1 MAIYAIGDLHLSF
14 GTNKPMDIFGYNWDK
29 HDQKIKKSWME
40 KVKDNDTVLLLGDF
54 SWAMYLEETF
64 EDFKY
69 LCSMPGKKIMLKGN
83 HDYWWSTLAKMHS
96 YLKNNEFENIDFIQN
111 NSFLVE
117 NKIVCG
123 TRGWVN
129 VNNKENYPILR
140 RENLRL
146 EMSIQ
151 DGIKKYGDDKEIII
165 CMHYPPF
172 NKEKYISDEI
182 NFVKTMQKYNV
193 KYCLYGHLH
202 GEAHRDAIEG
212 NIDGI
217 EYKLLSSDYKN
228 FELTQIYE

>member
-111 NSFLVE
+111 NSFLLE

-172 NKEKYISDEI
+172 NKEKYIPDEI